1 MLQIDRYISKSEK
14 FFLRCWTLERHNN
27 DLCNQAKNFFFLSG
41 FCIFFTAKCIVLNL
55 KSNRI
60 KETISLTTFPEHT
73 TSESIYMVS
82 WIILFISMLVCFA
95 CNIIYIIFIFLK
107 NRGGSQDLMISD
119 WIHLPHEISTRM
131 ESR

>member
-1 MLQIDRYISKSEK
+1 MDRYISKSEK

-27 DLCNQAKNFFFLSG
+27 DLCNQAKKFFFLSG

-95 CNIIYIIFIFLK
+95 CKIIYIIFIFLK
-107 NRGGSQDLMISD
+107 KSWRISR
-119 WIHLPHEISTRM
+119 PHDKWLDSFTTWNLYKNGIKVT
-131 ESR
+131 